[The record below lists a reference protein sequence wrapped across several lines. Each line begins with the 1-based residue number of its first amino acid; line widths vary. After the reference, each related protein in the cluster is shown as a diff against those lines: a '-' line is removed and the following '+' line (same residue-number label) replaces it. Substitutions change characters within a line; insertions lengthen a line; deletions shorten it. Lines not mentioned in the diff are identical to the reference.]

1 MQKRLYKDLLTKN
14 VSALQGAEGAGRTQ
28 LLNLAM
34 QLRKACNHP
43 YLFEGMPPRR
53 ASRLSLGSSNS
64 RVVVRLYTGCIQ
76 KKLVIP

>member
-1 MQKRLYKDLLTKN
+1 MLRLSFLSFSAMQKRLYKDLLTKN

-43 YLFEGMPPRR
+43 YLFEGIYI
-53 ASRLSLGSSNS
+53 SLYRFFSS
-64 RVVVRLYTGCIQ
+64 VDL
-76 KKLVIP
+76 